1 VDRRFREINDAR
13 RHVSLKDSLLNEF
26 MQLIMQN
33 SNNLS
38 IGLILLL
45 VGQAMAAGDFTIGDF
60 ALFVAVLLP
69 VSISLTYFGQLLALH
84 KQAAVSLKRMIDVLQ
99 GGPPERLFRPGPVYL
114 RRGSGWPDVPYV
126 EKTAVHTL
134 RQLEARNL
142 TYIYESTGR
151 GIQDASLRIPRGAF
165 VVVTGRIGSGKTTLL
180 RALLGLLP
188 AQGDLYWNGERIENP
203 GDFLTPPRT
212 AYTGQAPRLFS
223 ETLRQNILM
232 GIPED
237 RVDLRAAIHAAVM
250 EDDVL
255 TLEEGLETMVGTRG
269 VKLSGGQMQRA
280 AAARMFVRKPELYVF
295 DDLSSA
301 LDVNTEKVLWERLFD
316 SEQSANGQGNDHSPT
331 AHSQLLTCL
340 VVSHRRPALRRA
352 DHIVVLK
359 DGRVED
365 EGALDELLARC
376 EEMQRLW
383 QGDIGREE

>member
-1 VDRRFREINDAR
+1 
-13 RHVSLKDSLLNEF
+13 
-26 MQLIMQN
+26 
-33 SNNLS
+33 
-38 IGLILLL
+38 
-45 VGQAMAAGDFTIGDF
+45 
-60 ALFVAVLLP
+60 
-69 VSISLTYFGQLLALH
+69 
-84 KQAAVSLKRMIDVLQ
+84 
-99 GGPPERLFRPGPVYL
+99 
-114 RRGSGWPDVPYV
+114 VPYV
-126 EKTAVHTL
+126 EKTAAHTL

-151 GIQDASLRIPRGAF
+151 GIQDVSLRIPRGAF

-188 AQGDLYWNGERIENP
+188 AQGDLYWNGERIENA

-237 RVDLRAAIHAAVM
+237 RVDLTAAIHAAVM

-365 EGALDELLARC
+365 EGTLDELLARC